1 MMKIIKY
8 SVTFLFLSFILFV
21 FLFNPT
27 IIIDSVK
34 YSLNVFI
41 NNVLP
46 SLFPFFILGDILIKY
61 NYIYFL
67 NKVFKFKY
75 SYIFLMSL
83 FSGLPSNS
91 KYIKELLDKN
101 IISCKDA
108 SIILSTSFFP
118 NPMFVIASVGFLIFG
133 SIKLG
138 ITILLITYIS
148 NIIVYLFYYKKLT
161 KVNIP
166 INIKSESFFSFIKSS
181 IINNVYTLIIILGT
195 MTIFTII
202 SNIIFN
208 FIDLPIL
215 IENVLSAILEMT
227 SGINKINEVNISLNI
242 RFVLT
247 SSIIN
252 FSSISIISQAFSIL
266 SDYNINKKLIL
277 KNKFLILLISFI
289 ISYFYSVFF
298 IR

>member
-21 FLFNPT
+21 FLFNPI

-34 YSLNVFI
+34 YSLNIFI

-91 KYIKELLDKN
+91 KYIKELLDKD

-166 INIKSESFFSFIKSS
+166 INIQSENFFSFIKSS
-181 IINNVYTLIIILGT
+181 IINNTYTLIIILGT

>member
-108 SIILSTSFFP
+108 SFFP